1 MKLSKIAIAVGAL
14 IVSGTAAAEFS
25 ANIGATSNYVWRGVT
40 QTDDDAAV
48 SGGLDYAHESG
59 FYLGT
64 WASNVD
70 FGDDTTAEV
79 DFYGGFANELGMG
92 LGYDVGAIYYYYPG
106 ANDDLDFA
114 EIYANLSYT
123 WILDFSA
130 GVSYTVDKEDDDADT
145 NDIYFHGGASYEIA
159 PTWSVAGTV
168 GYYDFDDEDAADYT
182 HYLVGVTKSA
192 GSFGDFT
199 FSVSVADAQTGED
212 SIDGDALVFVSWAK
226 TFD

>member
-14 IVSGTAAAEFS
+14 VVSGTVAAEFS

-40 QTDDDAAV
+40 QTDDSAAV

-70 FGDDTTAEV
+70 FDDDSTAEV
-79 DFYGGFANELGMG
+79 DFYGGFANTLDMG
-92 LGYDVGAIYYYYPG
+92 LGYDVGAIFYYYPG
-106 ANDDLDFA
+106 ANDDLNFT
-114 EIYANLSYT
+114 EVYASLSYS
-123 WILDFSA
+123 WVLDFSA
-130 GVSYTVDKEDDDADT
+130 GVNYTVQKEDGDADT
-145 NDIYFHGGASYEIA
+145 NDIYFFGNASYEIA
-159 PTWSVAGTV
+159 PTWTVGGTV
-168 GYYDFDDEDAADYT
+168 GHYNFDDSDAADYT
-182 HYLVGVTKSA
+182 HYQLDIGKSVGD
-192 GSFGDFT
+192 FGDFT
-199 FSVSVADAQTGED
+199 LSVSVADPDSGPD

>member
-48 SGGLDYAHESG
+48 SGGIDYAHEKG
-59 FYLGT
+59 FYAGT

-79 DFYGGFANELGMG
+79 DFYGGFANTLDMG

-114 EIYANLSYT
+114 EIYLKLGYT
-123 WILDFSA
+123 WVLDFS
-130 GVSYTVDKEDDDADT
+130 GSVNYTVDKEDDDADT
-145 NDIYFHGGASYEIA
+145 NDIYFDVGASYEIA
-159 PTWSVAGTV
+159 PTWSVTGTV
-168 GYYDFDDEDAADYT
+168 GYYDFDDEDVADYT
-182 HYLVGVTKSA
+182 HYLVGVTKNA
-192 GSFGDFT
+192 GDFGDFT
-199 FSVSVADAQTGED
+199 LSVSVADAQSGED